1 MSPRVRGTHRHPPHR
16 PSLLTTG
23 PPETHRLFR
32 YYVLRSNVARSNVA
46 GVSDDGSLRRPNDPP
61 VLILTSLA
69 DGPKHGHAL
78 AKDIE
83 QFAGVTLGPGAL
95 YGAITRLEERG
106 LIEALPSDDRRRP
119 YRITAAGSAALMAAV
134 ADMRRLAD
142 VGAKRLARSATRRR
156 RLA

>member
-1 MSPRVRGTHRHPPHR
+1 MTSEPG
-16 PSLLTTG
+16 
-23 PPETHRLFR
+23 
-32 YYVLRSNVARSNVA
+32 
-46 GVSDDGSLRRPNDPP
+46 LRRPNDPP

-83 QFAGVTLGPGAL
+83 RFAGVSLGPGAL

-106 LIEALPSDDRRRP
+106 LIEALPSEDRRRP
-119 YRITAAGSAALMAAV
+119 YRITAAGAAALTAAID
-134 ADMRRLAD
+134 DMRRLAD
-142 VGAKRLARSATRRR
+142 VGTERLARTATSRR